1 MYRVN
6 ISKLNEVDGI
16 RTNISDKQEV
26 SGTIS
31 VTANDGG
38 DNHSSQIYVDGTECQ
53 TVPMLEDGAYYTFHA
68 DGRDSYFKNAVTT
81 TDNKTIGVNWK
92 MAVPDIRWT
101 GYSY

>member
-38 DNHSSQIYVDGTECQ
+38 DNHSSQIYVDGIECQ
-53 TVPMLEDGAYYTFHA
+53 TVPMLEET
-68 DGRDSYFKNAVTT
+68 V
-81 TDNKTIGVNWK
+81 ILK
-92 MAVPDIRWT
+92 MRLQLQITKQLRQLENGST
-101 GYSY
+101 RY